1 MGMTRSEKILARASG
16 KARVAP
22 GDMVVG
28 QADVMMGNDITAAL
42 TIRILEEHGITKF
55 ADPDKVF
62 IVMSHFVPAKDIASA
77 AMARACRDF
86 ARKYEIQHYFE
97 AGQGGIEH
105 ALLPA
110 QPRRHQK
117 SAHWS
122 LVPGQTVSTRNSGDH
137 AGRWFDA
144 AGEEKNGCRVSPRT
158 EVLGGMSPDVF
169 KTAL

>member
-105 ALLPA
+105 ALLRVIKNLRTGHSFQAKPFPPEILEIIQA
-110 QPRRHQK
+110 GGLMQ
-117 SAHWS
+117 
-122 LVPGQTVSTRNSGDH
+122 LVKKKM
-137 AGRWFDA
+137 A
-144 AGEEKNGCRVSPRT
+144 A
-158 EVLGGMSPDVF
+158 
-169 KTAL
+169 A